1 MSSRP
6 EVAPGYA
13 AHQIG
18 AGAFLL
24 DVRQLEEWAEL
35 RIDGAVLI
43 PLAELGERIGEIP
56 TDQPVIVVCRSGN
69 RSGHATD
76 ALRAAGIDAV
86 NLAGGMNAWTAA
98 GLPTRPA

>member
-1 MSSRP
+1 MISRP

-13 AHQIG
+13 GDQIG

-24 DVRQLEEWAEL
+24 NVRQPEEWAAL

-43 PLAELGERIGEIP
+43 PLAELAERIGEIP
-56 TDQPVIVVCRSGN
+56 TDQPVIAVCRSGN

-76 ALRAAGIDAV
+76 ALRAGIDAV

-98 GLPTRPA
+98 GLPTQPA